1 MRRIYTLFAVLMM
14 TMAGATNLSAQSAY
28 PGTDVG
34 GLNFGNDIIG
44 FTDMYNLSFTAHN
57 YGTARSMAMGN
68 AFTALGADMVSAS
81 LNPAGIGM
89 YLNSDFSLTPMM
101 QFKSSPTEGGVPY
114 YNDIPRSQQEFSERT
129 NRFGMSSAGAVFTAY
144 RGSGALTNFNVGFV
158 YNRIADFNRNMLSAS
173 VGNSFQNSMANA
185 FASQSNSDNLQTN
198 ADGTMPFG
206 NDPYF
211 WGNVLAYKN
220 GVTNKDDLGWF
231 VDRIAPTAEIDQ
243 YSAME
248 TRGSIGEYALT
259 FGLNFVDI
267 FYFGATLGIQS
278 VNYKRDTYYGEN
290 YMYGTYPSGEQ
301 MPYQLDYMNYMQR
314 TRISGSGVNLKLGA
328 TLRPTK
334 FLRIG
339 VAYHTPTR
347 YSLNMQ
353 YDAEMWSRTYSAGSN
368 PEGYDINPEGYMYD
382 NVYSGVWED
391 AGPTGW
397 AFRSPSR
404 LLTGVALTVAQRV
417 ILSVDY
423 ERSWYQN
430 VKVKKAPI
438 DGLYYPQTELLF
450 KGSNTVRIGAEAML
464 TPFLAL
470 RAGYIW
476 SGSTLRPEYRDVI
489 LSHPVIKQQ
498 SYITAGIG
506 INFSST
512 TYLDIA
518 YQYGMTH
525 YTPFKT
531 FYVLNDTAHP
541 NYDPLFDAE
550 SPLYTLRTKNHV
562 AVVTLGFRF

>member
-1 MRRIYTLFAVLMM
+1 M
-14 TMAGATNLSAQSAY
+14 TMGGAANLSAQSLY
-28 PGTDVG
+28 PAVDIG
-34 GLNFGNDIIG
+34 GLNFNNDIIG
-44 FTDMYNLSFTAHN
+44 FNDLYDLSFTAHN
-57 YGTARSMAMGN
+57 YGTARSMGMGN

-89 YLNSDFSLTPMM
+89 YVNSDFSLSPMM
-101 QFKSSPTEGGVPY
+101 QFKKSPTEGGVPY
-114 YNDIPRSQQEFSERT
+114 YNNVPRSQQEFSERT

-144 RGSGALTNFNVGFV
+144 RGAGALTNFNVGLV

-173 VGNSFQNSMANA
+173 EGNTFQNSMANA
-185 FASQSNSDNLQTN
+185 FASMSNSDNLKTN
-198 ADGTMPFG
+198 PDGTMSFG
-206 NDPYF
+206 KDPYF

-243 YSAME
+243 YSSVE

-259 FGLNFVDI
+259 FGFNFVDVI
-267 FYFGATLGIQS
+267 YLGATLGIQD
-278 VNYKRDTYYGEN
+278 VNYKRNTYYGEN
-290 YMYGTYPSGEQ
+290 YMYGTYPSGAD

-314 TRISGSGVNLKLGA
+314 TRISGTGVNFKIGA

-353 YDAEMWSRTYSAGSN
+353 YDAEMWSRTYSAGDN
-368 PEGYDINPEGYMYD
+368 PEGYDINHEGYMYD

-404 LLTGVALTVAQRV
+404 LLTGVAVTVAQRV
-417 ILSVDY
+417 ILSADY

-430 VKVKKAPI
+430 VMIKKSPI
-438 DGLYYPQTELLF
+438 EGLYYPQMELLF
-450 KGSNTVRIGAEAML
+450 KGSNTVRVGAEAML

-476 SGSTLRPEYRDVI
+476 SGSTLRPEYRDAI
-489 LSHPVIKQQ
+489 LTHPIIKQQ
-498 SYITAGIG
+498 SYITAGLG
-506 INFSST
+506 INFNRT
-512 TYLDIA
+512 TYLDVA
-518 YQYGMTH
+518 YQYGMTR

-531 FYVLNDTAHP
+531 FYVLNDTTHP

-550 SPLYTLRTKNHV
+550 SPLYTLKTKNHV